1 MTKAPFRLALAP
13 LAIAAAL
20 ITTPAHAGGVKAGTL
35 IENTAS
41 ATYDGG
47 AGPVTI
53 PSNTI
58 TVKVDELLDVTVTS
72 RDSGPV
78 SAAPGSAVL
87 TFELTNTGNGPEAYT
102 LTANP
107 AVAGNDFDTTV
118 NGIAVDTNGNGV
130 YDPGVDQMLTGPATT
145 AAIAADASLTVFV
158 LVTIPGGVAD
168 GDQSDVSL
176 LAEAVTGTGAP
187 GTAFAGQGAG
197 GGNAI
202 VGSTGANATATGS
215 LSVGITDVDLIKSA
229 TVRDPFG
236 GTGIVPGATI
246 TYAIRA
252 EVRGSGSVSDL
263 VVTDAA
269 PADTTYVAG
278 SLKLDGATLTD
289 AADADAGRSSTS
301 GISVDLGIEPYRD
314 IPGYHRLILRIR
326 S

>member
-278 SLKLDGATLTD
+278 SLKLDGTTLTD
-289 AADADAGRSSTS
+289 AADADAGRSGTS
-301 GISVDLGIEPYRD
+301 GISVDLGTVSGGSSRTVTFQVTID
-314 IPGYHRLILRIR
+314 
-326 S
+326 

>member
-47 AGPVTI
+47 AGLVTI

-229 TVRDPFG
+229 TVLDPFG

-289 AADADAGRSSTS
+289 AADADAGRFGTS
-301 GISVDLGIEPYRD
+301 GISVDLGTVSGGSSRTVTFQVTID
-314 IPGYHRLILRIR
+314 
-326 S
+326 

>member
-202 VGSTGANATATGS
+202 VGSTGANAAATGS

-301 GISVDLGIEPYRD
+301 GISVDLGTVSGGSSHTVTFQVTID
-314 IPGYHRLILRIR
+314 
-326 S
+326 

>member
-215 LSVGITDVDLIKSA
+215 SSVGITDVDLIKSA

-289 AADADAGRSSTS
+289 AADADAGRSGTS
-301 GISVDLGIEPYRD
+301 GISVDLGTVSGGSSHTVTFQVTID
-314 IPGYHRLILRIR
+314 
-326 S
+326 

>member
-102 LTANP
+102 LSANP

-118 NGIAVDTNGNGV
+118 NGIAVDTNSNGV

-215 LSVGITDVDLIKSA
+215 SSVGITDVDLIKSA

-289 AADADAGRSSTS
+289 AADADAGRFGTS
-301 GISVDLGIEPYRD
+301 GISVDLGTVSGGSSRTVTFQVTID
-314 IPGYHRLILRIR
+314 
-326 S
+326 

>member
-118 NGIAVDTNGNGV
+118 NGLAVDTNGNGV

-289 AADADAGRSSTS
+289 AADADAGRFGTS
-301 GISVDLGIEPYRD
+301 GISVDLGTVSGGSSRTVTFQVTID
-314 IPGYHRLILRIR
+314 
-326 S
+326 

>member
-1 MTKAPFRLALAP
+1 MTKAPFRLALSS

-118 NGIAVDTNGNGV
+118 NGLAVDTNGNGV

-289 AADADAGRSSTS
+289 AADADAGRSGTS
-301 GISVDLGIEPYRD
+301 GISVDLGTVSGGSRRTVTFQVTID
-314 IPGYHRLILRIR
+314 
-326 S
+326 

>member
-1 MTKAPFRLALAP
+1 M
-13 LAIAAAL
+13 
-20 ITTPAHAGGVKAGTL
+20 
-35 IENTAS
+35 
-41 ATYDGG
+41 
-47 AGPVTI
+47 
-53 PSNTI
+53 
-58 TVKVDELLDVTVTS
+58 
-72 RDSGPV
+72 
-78 SAAPGSAVL
+78 
-87 TFELTNTGNGPEAYT
+87 
-102 LTANP
+102 
-107 AVAGNDFDTTV
+107 
-118 NGIAVDTNGNGV
+118 
-130 YDPGVDQMLTGPATT
+130 
-145 AAIAADASLTVFV
+145 
-158 LVTIPGGVAD
+158 
-168 GDQSDVSL
+168 SL

-301 GISVDLGIEPYRD
+301 GISVDLGTVSGGSSRTVTFQVTID
-314 IPGYHRLILRIR
+314 
-326 S
+326 

>member
-145 AAIAADASLTVFV
+145 AAIAADASQTVFV

-215 LSVGITDVDLIKSA
+215 LSVGITDVDLFKSA
-229 TVRDPFG
+229 TVLDPFG

-289 AADADAGRSSTS
+289 AADADAGRSGTS
-301 GISVDLGIEPYRD
+301 GISVDLGTVSGGSSHTVTFQVTID
-314 IPGYHRLILRIR
+314 
-326 S
+326 

>member
-215 LSVGITDVDLIKSA
+215 SSVGITDVDLIKSA

-301 GISVDLGIEPYRD
+301 GISVDLGTVSGGSSRTVTFQVTID
-314 IPGYHRLILRIR
+314 
-326 S
+326 

>member
-118 NGIAVDTNGNGV
+118 NGIAVDTNSNGV

-215 LSVGITDVDLIKSA
+215 SSVGITDVDLIKSA

-301 GISVDLGIEPYRD
+301 GISVDLGTVSGGSSHTVTFQVTID
-314 IPGYHRLILRIR
+314 
-326 S
+326 

>member
-102 LTANP
+102 LSANP

-289 AADADAGRSSTS
+289 AADADAGRSGTS
-301 GISVDLGIEPYRD
+301 GISVDLGTVSGGSSHTVTFQVAID
-314 IPGYHRLILRIR
+314 
-326 S
+326 

>member
-215 LSVGITDVDLIKSA
+215 SSVGITDVDLIKSA

-289 AADADAGRSSTS
+289 AADADAGRSGTS
-301 GISVDLGIEPYRD
+301 GISVDLGTVSGGSSRTATFQVTID
-314 IPGYHRLILRIR
+314 
-326 S
+326 

>member
-102 LTANP
+102 LSANP

-118 NGIAVDTNGNGV
+118 NGIAVDTNSNGV

-158 LVTIPGGVAD
+158 VVTIPGGVAD

-278 SLKLDGATLTD
+278 CRRRCRALRHERNF
-289 AADADAGRSSTS
+289 GRSRHRV
-301 GISVDLGIEPYRD
+301 GRIEPYRD
-314 IPGYHRLILRIR
+314 IPGYHRLILSIR

>member
-20 ITTPAHAGGVKAGTL
+20 VTTPAHAGGVKAGTL

-278 SLKLDGATLTD
+278 SLKLDGAILTD
-289 AADADAGRSSTS
+289 AADADAGRSGTS
-301 GISVDLGIEPYRD
+301 GISVDLGTVSGGSSRTVTFQVTID
-314 IPGYHRLILRIR
+314 
-326 S
+326 

>member
-20 ITTPAHAGGVKAGTL
+20 VTPPAHAGGVKAGTL

-252 EVRGSGSVSDL
+252 EVKGSGSVSDL

-301 GISVDLGIEPYRD
+301 GISVDLGTVSGGSSRTVTFQVTID
-314 IPGYHRLILRIR
+314 
-326 S
+326 

>member
-229 TVRDPFG
+229 TVLDPFG

-289 AADADAGRSSTS
+289 AADADAGRSGTS
-301 GISVDLGIEPYRD
+301 GISVDLGTVSGGSSRTVTFQVTID
-314 IPGYHRLILRIR
+314 
-326 S
+326 

>member
-102 LTANP
+102 LSANP

-229 TVRDPFG
+229 SVRDPFG

-289 AADADAGRSSTS
+289 AADADAGRSGTS
-301 GISVDLGIEPYRD
+301 GISVDLGTVSGGSSRTVTFQVTID
-314 IPGYHRLILRIR
+314 
-326 S
+326 

>member
-289 AADADAGRSSTS
+289 AADADAGRSGTS
-301 GISVDLGIEPYRD
+301 GISVDLGTVSGGSSHTVTFQVTID
-314 IPGYHRLILRIR
+314 
-326 S
+326 

>member
-87 TFELTNTGNGPEAYT
+87 TFELTTTGNGPEAYT

-130 YDPGVDQMLTGPATT
+130 YDPGVDQMLPGPATT

-229 TVRDPFG
+229 TVLDPFG

-252 EVRGSGSVSDL
+252 EVSGSGSVSDL

-289 AADADAGRSSTS
+289 AADADAGRSGTS
-301 GISVDLGIEPYRD
+301 GISVDLGTVSGGSSRTVTFQVTID
-314 IPGYHRLILRIR
+314 
-326 S
+326 

>member
-289 AADADAGRSSTS
+289 AADADAGRSGTS
-301 GISVDLGIEPYRD
+301 GISVDLGTVSGGSSHTVTFQVAID
-314 IPGYHRLILRIR
+314 
-326 S
+326 

>member
-118 NGIAVDTNGNGV
+118 NGIAVDTNSNGV

-229 TVRDPFG
+229 SVRDPFG

-289 AADADAGRSSTS
+289 AADADAGRFGTS
-301 GISVDLGIEPYRD
+301 GISVDLGPVSGGSSRTVTFQVTID
-314 IPGYHRLILRIR
+314 
-326 S
+326 

>member
-35 IENTAS
+35 IENTAI

-289 AADADAGRSSTS
+289 AADADAGRSGTS
-301 GISVDLGIEPYRD
+301 GISVDLGTVSGGSSRTVTFQVTID
-314 IPGYHRLILRIR
+314 
-326 S
+326 

>member
-145 AAIAADASLTVFV
+145 AAIAADASQTVFV

-215 LSVGITDVDLIKSA
+215 LSVGITDVDLFKSA
-229 TVRDPFG
+229 TVLDPFG

-269 PADTTYVAG
+269 PADTTYIAG

-289 AADADAGRSSTS
+289 AADADAGRSGTS
-301 GISVDLGIEPYRD
+301 GISVDLGTVSGGSSHTVTFQVTID
-314 IPGYHRLILRIR
+314 
-326 S
+326 

>member
-187 GTAFAGQGAG
+187 STAFAGQGAG

-236 GTGIVPGATI
+236 GAGIVPGATI

-278 SLKLDGATLTD
+278 SLKLDGAILTD

-301 GISVDLGIEPYRD
+301 GISVDLGTVSGGSSRTVTFQVTID
-314 IPGYHRLILRIR
+314 
-326 S
+326 

>member
-102 LTANP
+102 LSANP

-118 NGIAVDTNGNGV
+118 NGIAVDTNSNGV

-176 LAEAVTGTGAP
+176 LAEAVTGTGAL

-289 AADADAGRSSTS
+289 AADADAGRFGTS
-301 GISVDLGIEPYRD
+301 GISVDLGTVSGGSSRTVTFQVTID
-314 IPGYHRLILRIR
+314 
-326 S
+326 

>member
-215 LSVGITDVDLIKSA
+215 LSVGITDVDLLKSA

-289 AADADAGRSSTS
+289 AADADAGRSGTS
-301 GISVDLGIEPYRD
+301 GISVDLGTVSGGSSRTVTFQVTID
-314 IPGYHRLILRIR
+314 
-326 S
+326 

>member
-102 LTANP
+102 LTATP

-229 TVRDPFG
+229 TVLDPFG

-289 AADADAGRSSTS
+289 AADADAGRSGTS
-301 GISVDLGIEPYRD
+301 GISVDLGTVSGGSRRTVTFQVTID
-314 IPGYHRLILRIR
+314 
-326 S
+326 

>member
-35 IENTAS
+35 IENTSS

-202 VGSTGANATATGS
+202 VGSTGANAAATGS

-289 AADADAGRSSTS
+289 AADADAGRSGTS
-301 GISVDLGIEPYRD
+301 GISVDLGTVSGGSSRTVTFQVTID
-314 IPGYHRLILRIR
+314 
-326 S
+326 

>member
-102 LTANP
+102 FTANP

-158 LVTIPGGVAD
+158 VVTIPGGVAD

-289 AADADAGRSSTS
+289 AADADAGRSGTS
-301 GISVDLGIEPYRD
+301 GISVDLGTVSGGSSRTVTFQVTID
-314 IPGYHRLILRIR
+314 
-326 S
+326 

>member
-118 NGIAVDTNGNGV
+118 NGLAVDTNGNGV

-278 SLKLDGATLTD
+278 SLKLDGAILTD
-289 AADADAGRSSTS
+289 AADADAGRSGTS
-301 GISVDLGIEPYRD
+301 GISVDLGTVSGGSSRTVTFQVTID
-314 IPGYHRLILRIR
+314 
-326 S
+326 

>member
-158 LVTIPGGVAD
+158 VVTIPGGVAD

-289 AADADAGRSSTS
+289 AADADAGRSGTS
-301 GISVDLGIEPYRD
+301 GISVDLGTVSGGSSRTVTFQVTID
-314 IPGYHRLILRIR
+314 
-326 S
+326 

>member
-102 LTANP
+102 FTANP

-215 LSVGITDVDLIKSA
+215 SSVGITDVDLIKSA

-301 GISVDLGIEPYRD
+301 GISVDLGTVSGGSSHIVTFQVTID
-314 IPGYHRLILRIR
+314 
-326 S
+326 

>member
-289 AADADAGRSSTS
+289 AADADAGRSGTS
-301 GISVDLGIEPYRD
+301 GISVDLGTVSGGSRRTVTFQVTID
-314 IPGYHRLILRIR
+314 
-326 S
+326 

>member
-102 LTANP
+102 LAANP

-118 NGIAVDTNGNGV
+118 NGLAVDTNGNGV

-187 GTAFAGQGAG
+187 GTAFTGQGAG

-229 TVRDPFG
+229 TVLDPFG

-289 AADADAGRSSTS
+289 AADADAGRSGTS
-301 GISVDLGIEPYRD
+301 GISVDLGTVSGGSSRTVTFQVTID
-314 IPGYHRLILRIR
+314 
-326 S
+326 

>member
-102 LTANP
+102 LSANP

-289 AADADAGRSSTS
+289 AADADAGRSGTS
-301 GISVDLGIEPYRD
+301 GISVDLGTVSGGSSRTVTFQVTID
-314 IPGYHRLILRIR
+314 
-326 S
+326 

>member
-215 LSVGITDVDLIKSA
+215 LSVGITDVDLLKSA

-301 GISVDLGIEPYRD
+301 GISVDLGTVSGGSSHTVTFQVTID
-314 IPGYHRLILRIR
+314 
-326 S
+326 

>member
-1 MTKAPFRLALAP
+1 MTKAPFRLALSS

-289 AADADAGRSSTS
+289 AADADAGRSGTS
-301 GISVDLGIEPYRD
+301 GISVDLGTVSGGSSRTVTFQVTID
-314 IPGYHRLILRIR
+314 
-326 S
+326 